1 MRIYG
6 IIVIVFGLL
15 AGSLHADTV
24 VLNPIQDSTIY
35 QDNVGNSNGGG
46 EFFFAGQNGGASPRR
61 GLIQF
66 DLSAIP
72 AGSVITGVTFDLF
85 ASQVSSPDDV
95 DVSFHRLTSA
105 WGESPDSNP
114 GGGEGGGTAAAT
126 GDATWNHTFFDDQL
140 WTTQGGDF
148 IADAS
153 ATTTVS
159 TTGAYSWSGAGL
171 IDDVQGWLDGSISNY
186 GWIGIGD
193 ETVAATAKRF
203 NSRTNGSNVPTL
215 TVQFSAIPE
224 PGSACLV
231 SVLTLGLI
239 SRRRR

>member
-72 AGSVITGVTFDLF
+72 AGSVITGVTFDLL
-85 ASQVSSPDDV
+85 S
-95 DVSFHRLTSA
+95 
-105 WGESPDSNP
+105 
-114 GGGEGGGTAAAT
+114 
-126 GDATWNHTFFDDQL
+126 
-140 WTTQGGDF
+140 
-148 IADAS
+148 
-153 ATTTVS
+153 
-159 TTGAYSWSGAGL
+159 L
-171 IDDVQGWLDGSISNY
+171 IHI
-186 GWIGIGD
+186 
-193 ETVAATAKRF
+193 
-203 NSRTNGSNVPTL
+203 
-215 TVQFSAIPE
+215 
-224 PGSACLV
+224 
-231 SVLTLGLI
+231 
-239 SRRRR
+239 